1 MTARIPLYQAV
12 ADELAADGEIPTR
25 VVVVAE
31 VIGADGARSL
41 WVSYDD
47 GSPAWEV
54 LGLLEFAAARERARA
69 AESAFI
75 DRECPDE

>member
-1 MTARIPLYQAV
+1 MSDRIPLYQAV
-12 ADELAADGEIPTR
+12 ANEIATDGEIPTR

-31 VIGADGARSL
+31 VIDADGGRSL

-47 GSPAWEV
+47 NSPAWEV

-75 DRECPDE
+75 AREGTDE